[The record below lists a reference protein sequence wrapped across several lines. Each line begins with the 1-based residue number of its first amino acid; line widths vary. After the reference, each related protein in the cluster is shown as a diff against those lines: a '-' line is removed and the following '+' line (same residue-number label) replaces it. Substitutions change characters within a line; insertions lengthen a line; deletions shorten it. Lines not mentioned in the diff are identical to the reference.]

1 MNRSEKSHLA
11 TNIYPRN
18 LCNLRIMVL
27 CISEL
32 LACFCHE
39 LTETGCWVTIES
51 SQEQVLS
58 QLSIPIPDDAM
69 AALNL
74 SPVEAAEEFRF
85 AAAAKLYE
93 LGRLSSGAAASL
105 AGVPRTVF
113 LARLSE
119 YGVSVFDVNEEE
131 LKQDFSRA

>member
-1 MNRSEKSHLA
+1 
-11 TNIYPRN
+11 
-18 LCNLRIMVL
+18 
-27 CISEL
+27 
-32 LACFCHE
+32 
-39 LTETGCWVTIES
+39 
-51 SQEQVLS
+51 LS
-58 QLSIPIPDDAM
+58 QLNIPIPDDAI

-113 LARLSE
+113 LNRLSE
-119 YGVSVFDVNEEE
+119 YGVSAFRADDAE
-131 LKQDFSRA
+131 LKRDLSRA

>member
-1 MNRSEKSHLA
+1 MQSADFGILHFLPSPSVCKKGE
-11 TNIYPRN
+11 
-18 LCNLRIMVL
+18 
-27 CISEL
+27 
-32 LACFCHE
+32 CHE
-39 LTETGCWVTIES
+39 LTETGCSVTIEPWK
-51 SQEQVLS
+51 EQILS
-58 QLSIPIPDDAM
+58 QLNIPIPDDAM

-93 LGRLSSGAAASL
+93 LGRLSSSAAASL

-119 YGVSVFDVNEEE
+119 YGVSVFDLNEEE